1 MSTPLKRVTTTID
14 ASGQA
19 LGRLATQIARL
30 LQGKHKATY
39 VSHRDEGDIV
49 KVTNIDKMII
59 TGKKL
64 TDKMYFH
71 YSGYPGGM
79 KQRMLRD
86 VLLKGKGGSWVLKKA
101 VYKMLPKNRQRSARI
116 KRLVIS

>member
-1 MSTPLKRVTTTID
+1 MIKRATITID
-14 ASGQA
+14 ATGKA
-19 LGRLATQIARL
+19 LGRLATLIARL

-49 KVTNIDKMII
+49 KVENIVKMIV

-86 VLLKGKGGSWVLKKA
+86 VLNEGKGGGWILKKA
-101 VYKMLPKNRQRSARI
+101 VYKMLPKNRQRNARI
-116 KRLVIS
+116 KRLIIN

>member
-1 MSTPLKRVTTTID
+1 MNVAIKRATITID
-14 ASGQA
+14 ATGKS
-19 LGRLATQIARL
+19 LGRLAGEIARL

-39 VSHRDEGDIV
+39 VSHIDGVDIV
-49 KVTNIDKMII
+49 KVVNIAKMIV

-86 VLLKGKGGSWVLKKA
+86 VLKEGKGGGWILKKA
-101 VYKMLPKNRQRSARI
+101 VYKMLPKNRQRNARI

>member
-1 MSTPLKRVTTTID
+1 MIAIKRATITID
-14 ASGQA
+14 ATGKS
-19 LGRLATQIARL
+19 LGRLATTIARL

-49 KVTNIDKMII
+49 EVLNIIKMVV

-71 YSGYPGGM
+71 YSGYPGGT

-86 VLLKGKGGSWVLKKA
+86 VLKEGKGGGWILKKA
-101 VYKMLPKNRQRSARI
+101 VYKMLPKNRQRNARI

>member
-1 MSTPLKRVTTTID
+1 MKHTTTEID
-14 ASGQA
+14 ATGKA
-19 LGRLATQIARL
+19 LGRLATEIARL

-39 VSHRDEGDIV
+39 VAHRDEGDTV
-49 KVTNIDKMII
+49 KVFNIDKMVV

-86 VLLKGKGGSWVLKKA
+86 VLKKGHGGGWILKKA
-101 VYKMLPKNRQRSARI
+101 VYKMLPKNRQRNERI
-116 KRLVIS
+116 KRLIIS